1 MRKITALPH
10 RITLQKRAV
19 VDDGYGNPV
28 SGDWQD
34 QFTIDA
40 RIEPAKGREEVLAQ
54 RLQDVRPM
62 EIHIACTS
70 TTEQIQP
77 DWRAVNAR
85 VPDQLMNIHDVR
97 DPDQRRLRLILTCT
111 LGTAT

>member
-1 MRKITALPH
+1 MRKIKALPH
-10 RITLQKRAV
+10 RITLQRRQDV
-19 VDDGYGNPV
+19 TDEYGNTK
-28 SGDWQD
+28 GDWVD

-40 RIEPAKGREEVLAQ
+40 RIEAARGREEVLAQ

-62 EIHIACTS
+62 EIHIACTA

-85 VPDQLMNIHDVR
+85 KPAEQYNIHDIR
-97 DPDQRRLRLILTCT
+97 DPDGRRLRLILTCS
-111 LGTAT
+111 LGAPT

>member
-1 MRKITALPH
+1 MKKIMALPH
-10 RITLQKRAV
+10 RITLQRRQD
-19 VDDGYGNPV
+19 VDDGFGNTK
-28 SGDWQD
+28 GDWVD

-54 RLQDVRPM
+54 RLQNVRPM
-62 EIHIACTS
+62 EIIIPCSAM
-70 TTEQIQP
+70 TEQIQP

-85 VPDQLMNIHDVR
+85 RPTEQYAIHDVR